1 MIKQHITPES
11 VFEVLKSAHIIGL
24 LAKTIDVELQQRV
37 VDTKFKN
44 SNTNNHV
51 RRIKEASETIQKDL
65 AYQFKVKDYDAMTYD
80 YALQFHRLVDYFSE
94 KSADQLRDFM
104 DGVEKL
110 KED

>member
-51 RRIKEASETIQKDL
+51 RRIKEGVEVIQKDL
-65 AYQFKVKDYDAMTYD
+65 AYQFKVKDYESMTYD

-94 KSADQLRDFM
+94 KSADQIREFM
-104 DGVEKL
+104 DGVEQL